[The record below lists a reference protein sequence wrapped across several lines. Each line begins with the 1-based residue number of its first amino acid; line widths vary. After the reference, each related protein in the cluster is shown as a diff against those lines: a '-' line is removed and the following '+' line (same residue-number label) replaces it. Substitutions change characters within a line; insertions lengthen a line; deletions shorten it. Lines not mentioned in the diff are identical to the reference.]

1 MADGGGSSVPGDP
14 LTQAMLGL
22 TPPVVAGLDGKQQQ
36 AGAEKQQQGLAHG
49 GTDPAYITNM
59 EAFENVSHEE
69 MYNAAQQMQPGVM
82 QQFGDKWV
90 EMSAAISGAV
100 TGLMIQTSRASSS
113 LEGAMAMAGEA
124 AGKRFV
130 TEASDFSTVLSA
142 VGHRVKAAAYGS
154 EAVKGSVPP
163 PVTSTAGVT
172 SGDQSIPP
180 VLAVLVDGAAPATAA
195 DTARQKEE
203 LRQQAIAVMNTTYKP
218 TYQPAGDNVP
228 TFVAPTQPGGG
239 GATDSGGGSGAGG
252 SGGGGTGSGNGDGS
266 GNDPGSQDPADTGD
280 TETASTDDQS
290 ASEGSDS
297 GDSNGADANE
307 DQDGGTTDPASTN
320 PASTNPAATAPGAT
334 TPGGNPSGGS
344 GSAGGGSGAGAGAG
358 SLGGSGA
365 GGVPGAAVP
374 GRPGA
379 GVGVTPTAAGL
390 SGTSGAA
397 GRGMGSPGM
406 MSPGARGGKGEDDE
420 HKSAPDY
427 LRGIQPELLGPEQ
440 AAVPEGIGADAPST
454 RLAGAD
460 TDDSAQN
467 S

>member
-14 LTQAMLGL
+14 LTQTMLGL
-22 TPPVVAGLDGKQQQ
+22 TPPIVAGLDGKQQQ
-36 AGAEKQQQGLAHG
+36 AGAEKQQQGLAHS

-59 EAFENVSHEE
+59 EAFENVSHED

-90 EMSAAISGAV
+90 EMSTAMSGAV

-113 LEGAMAMAGEA
+113 LQGAMATAAEA
-124 AGKRFV
+124 AGKRFI
-130 TEASDFSTVLSA
+130 TEASDLSTVLSA

-163 PVTSTAGVT
+163 PVTSTGGAT
-172 SGDQSIPP
+172 SGDQAIPP
-180 VLAVLVDGAAPATAA
+180 VLAVLVDGATPVTAA
-195 DTARQKEE
+195 DTAREKEE
-203 LRQQAIAVMNTTYKP
+203 RRQQAIAVMNTTYKP

-252 SGGGGTGSGNGDGS
+252 SGGGGTGSGDESGS
-266 GNDPGSQDPADTGD
+266 GSDSADPSQVGE

-290 ASEGSDS
+290 TSEGSDS
-297 GDSNGADANE
+297 GSSNGANDSE
-307 DQDGGTTDPASTN
+307 GQDNGTTN
-320 PASTNPAATAPGAT
+320 PASTNPAATAPSAA
-334 TPGGNPSGGS
+334 TPGSNPSGGS
-344 GSAGGGSGAGAGAG
+344 GGSGSPAGSGAGGGSG
-358 SLGGSGA
+358 SPGGSGA
-365 GGVPGAAVP
+365 GGAAGAAVP

-379 GVGVTPTAAGL
+379 GIGVTSTAAAL
-390 SGTSGAA
+390 SGAA
-397 GRGMGSPGM
+397 GTSGRGMGSPGM
-406 MSPGARGGKGEDDE
+406 MPPGARGGKGEDDE

-427 LRGIQPELLGPEQ
+427 LRRVQPELLGPDQ
-440 AAVPEGIGADAPST
+440 HAVPEGIGADAPAT

-460 TDDSAQN
+460 TDDSSN
-467 S
+467 SETA